1 LRGDPT
7 ARVFSWWQRPLA
19 APPVNRLISRPE
31 PVGGTGEAGSVM
43 STFLAGEQ
51 PGKIVRGANRESVRL
66 RVEVLVADAAV
77 GTSPGGVLR
86 DAVAGVLRPWA
97 EQGVEAVLGLLQGA
111 VGLDGPVVV
120 AAQGY
125 RRHP

>member
-1 LRGDPT
+1 
-7 ARVFSWWQRPLA
+7 
-19 APPVNRLISRPE
+19 
-31 PVGGTGEAGSVM
+31 M